1 MILIKKFL
9 SAITNLYFLFF
20 LNGFL
25 IATIWYFKIES
36 VYEREL
42 YGAIAQHVTRDSM
55 GKHNA
60 DTFFIRSL
68 NLANSFEHNRLDVF
82 AGIHLKG
89 IKANIFRPST
99 LDLVAGNGSCGS
111 ASVILARILKSYGY
125 VVRFA
130 QMTVNG
136 KYGGHI
142 VIEVKREN
150 DWIILDPLYNLY
162 FKDSTGKFASFDMVS
177 KNINYYK
184 KQFPADY
191 QKDYLFEGVR
201 YTNWNKVK
209 IIGPMVKSIFNFL
222 LGKEAADQISIRA
235 YIIRIYE
242 VNFKIALL
250 LFIPIFMFTVW
261 KFFDE
266 KNLNNK
272 NK

>member
-1 MILIKKFL
+1 MVLIKKIF
-9 SAITNLYFLFF
+9 SALTNLYFLFF
-20 LNGFL
+20 INGFL

-36 VYEREL
+36 TYEREL
-42 YGAIAQHVTRDSM
+42 YGAIAKYVTRDSI
-55 GKHNA
+55 GKNNT

-68 NLANSFEHNRLDVF
+68 QLANSFEHNRLDIF
-82 AGIHLKG
+82 AGTDLKG

-125 VVRFA
+125 IVRFA
-130 QMTVNG
+130 QMKVNG

-150 DWIILDPLYNLY
+150 DWIVMDPLYNLY
-162 FKDSTGKFASFDMVS
+162 FKDSLGNLASFKTVS

-184 KQFPADY
+184 KQFPEGY
-191 QKDYLFEGVR
+191 KHDYLYEDVR

-209 IIGPMVKSIFNFL
+209 IIGPMVKSILNFL
-222 LGKEAADQISIRA
+222 LGKEAADQISIRS

-242 VNFKIALL
+242 VNYKITMLF
-250 LFIPIFMFTVW
+250 FIPVFLFTIW
-261 KFFDE
+261 KFWDE
-266 KNLNNK
+266 KLTKHK